1 MNANEIWEATEQVG
15 KRNETGSLWLKLPND
30 GDRVTVVFLGAPY
43 AREVCFVDNRYVKFS
58 EELKAKG
65 YKSVFR
71 FAIDVAIYGTKEV
84 KVLEQGF
91 TFFKDLKEARAKYSL
106 ESWAFELV
114 RHGSSKDSRTR
125 LTILPDRQL
134 TAEERAQFAALQLH
148 DLANI
153 YRDSTEDSIV
163 FGTYSRP
170 QEFTIPTISQADAQ
184 SLAAALKALPR
195 AAIDRF
201 CREFR
206 VSRLKELPADR
217 LEVARTFIRA
227 LTSEL
232 GSPPPTAEA
241 ADLFAM

>member
-1 MNANEIWEATEQVG
+1 MIANDIWDATEQVG
-15 KRNETGSLWLKLPND
+15 KRNDTGSLWIKLPND

-43 AREVCFVDNRYVKFS
+43 AREVCFVDNRYVKFTD
-58 EELKAKG
+58 ELKAKG
-65 YKSVFR
+65 HKSVFR
-71 FAIDVAIYGTKEV
+71 FAIDVAICGTKEI

-91 TFFKDLKEARAKYSL
+91 TFFKDLKEARAKYGL

-134 TAEERAQFAALQLH
+134 GAEERAQYAALQLH

-153 YRDSTEDSIV
+153 YRGSTEESNG
-163 FGTYSRP
+163 FGTYTKPEASP
-170 QEFTIPTISQADAQ
+170 VSTITQADAQ
-184 SLAAALKALPR
+184 ALAAALKALPR

-201 CREFR
+201 CQEFR
-206 VSRLKELPADR
+206 VSRLKELHADR